1 MVGETTYDITVT
13 YTQSSGTSPITF
25 TNVTYTWE
33 TDGRLKITKAN
44 GDVVYIPPANVVSV
58 DVKVHTS

>member
-1 MVGETTYDITVT
+1 MVDATTYDITVT

-33 TDGRLKITKAN
+33 TDGRLKITKAD
-44 GDVVYIPPANVVSV
+44 GTVVYVPMSNVASV
-58 DVKVHTS
+58 EVKVHTS